1 MRDLSDELLEKS
13 TTSLY
18 EVSIVIALHFHVRD
32 INGHGNLLG
41 DGGNVAA
48 GPAIIEDISKGL
60 ELVEPSLT
68 LELSLRI
75 SACDSV
81 LGDLSN
87 FDRVSHSE
95 GKRLLFDLIFMVL
108 CRAFN
113 LL

>member
-1 MRDLSDELLEKS
+1 MRDLSDELFEES
-13 TTSLY
+13 TTSLN

-32 INGHGNLLG
+32 INGHRYLLR

-48 GPAIIEDISKGL
+48 GPAIIEDISEGL
-60 ELVEPSLT
+60 EFVEPSLA
-68 LELSLRI
+68 LELALRI

-81 LGDLSN
+81 LGDLSH

-95 GKRLLFDLIFMVL
+95 GKRILFSLIFMVL
-108 CRAFN
+108 SSAFN